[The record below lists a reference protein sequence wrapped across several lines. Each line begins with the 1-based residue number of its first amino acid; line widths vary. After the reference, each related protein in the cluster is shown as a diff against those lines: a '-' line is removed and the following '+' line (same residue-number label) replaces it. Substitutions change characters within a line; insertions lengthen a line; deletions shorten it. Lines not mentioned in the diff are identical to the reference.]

1 MRAIETARRLQARE
15 DEVALP
21 RPACWALLAVVLG
34 GLAVAD
40 LVAVHRAGSG
50 PLLEIVN
57 TTLGHN
63 GVRLGS
69 AALLGIAAIWAG
81 RRWLYARM
89 VGRPGSVELLP
100 FTADGGSATDGV
112 VEQVAAAV
120 RRELSALSLTA
131 PTPVPG
137 ENRPQNFVQAFR
149 TAAGEA
155 SNWVQA
161 IPGVLDWLQV
171 TTGYEV
177 SADLEE
183 RPGALGHGM
192 TVHVRAQPA
201 GPAQKTTV
209 WGADW
214 DETARRAA
222 DVVGAYILTR
232 TTICRRGPWSAW
244 RGRRL
249 NPDLLRAHQD
259 AQTCVQERR
268 YEEALEHYYR
278 ALKLDPLNIPIRIEV
293 CQLREK
299 LGNYLAALVGYV
311 DLIVTESQKVD
322 RRLARRITED
332 FCSAGTPPHPRD
344 HRSRRSHRSRRRGGQ
359 DSLMIARYRFVCAL
373 VNSDRVID
381 EWTPIEDPAA
391 DPVAPGSVTA
401 PSGSW
406 AGSAPDDLPQRPTR
420 PATSDVGD
428 EERPEINGI
437 RSRERAESR
446 RRMSSW
452 LRLYYP
458 KFVVDAN
465 DPRTYPATY
474 DELETA
480 DEETRARVLT
490 CLLRYAATVEARHLA
505 RDYAWRRGRR
515 RPGMPVSETSLAVLR
530 VWAPLHL
537 LLVTKG
543 NPPSTPDGD
552 RLRKRIGQGWPPD
565 DLGALETELRKALR
579 RKPTSRREWQDNY
592 NVAAS
597 FAVLLLRR
605 PRETT
610 RDIDRPTQDGD
621 TAPPD
626 RDSVA
631 NVASRAVRYLELAI
645 NASSPAAL
653 AEYEE
658 WVAVGDQDLNGLRGT
673 PQYVDFL
680 ERIFP
685 GAQRWEQRPYDL
697 LTFLASTHFV
707 TLLRDFAKLQVVA
720 ADADD
725 RPAGWT
731 TDLDEVRVLRSYSA
745 DHADWRTRTPLIRA
759 AREIAAAHPGAGS
772 VHDSFPRFIDD
783 PGLRSRNPSAAATAD
798 VDDYYETLTRLRH
811 SFWEEL
817 TTKCHELEAA
827 MEKPRAGDPPPE
839 YHDAVVGMWHGIRQL
854 CNAALRNDTA
864 NVDAWKAEVS
874 NRVDARVAL
883 LRPGDDP
890 PGCDR
895 TARRSADA
903 ARLRSSA

>member
-15 DEVALP
+15 EEVALP

-69 AALLGIAAIWAG
+69 AALLGVGAIWAG

-89 VGRPGSVELLP
+89 VGRPGSVEVLP

-137 ENRPQNFVQAFR
+137 QNRPQNFVQAFR
-149 TAAGEA
+149 TAAGAA
-155 SNWVQA
+155 SNWVEA

-177 SADLEE
+177 SADLEA

-209 WGADW
+209 WGANW
-214 DETARRAA
+214 DEAARRAA

-232 TTICRRGPWSAW
+232 TTICRRGPWSEW
-244 RGRRL
+244 RGRQL

-311 DLIVTESQKVD
+311 DLIVTESRKVD

-332 FCSAGTPPHPRD
+332 FCSAGTPSHPRD
-344 HRSRRSHRSRRRGGQ
+344 HRSRRSRRGGGQ

-381 EWTPIEDPAA
+381 EWTPTGDLPA
-391 DPVAPGSVTA
+391 DPVAPGDAAPALPGRDQPSVTA

-406 AGSAPDDLPQRPTR
+406 AGSAPDDRPQRPAH
-420 PATSDVGD
+420 PATSDAGG

-458 KFVVDAN
+458 RFVGAS
-465 DPRTYPATY
+465 DPQTYPATY
-474 DELETA
+474 DKLETA

-490 CLLRYAATVEARHLA
+490 CLLRYVATVEARHLA
-505 RDYAWRRGRR
+505 RDYAWWRGRR

-530 VWAPLHL
+530 LWAPLHL

-543 NPPSTPDGD
+543 HPPSTPDGK

-565 DLGALETELRKALR
+565 DLSSLETELRKALR
-579 RKPTSRREWQDNY
+579 RKPTSRRVWQDNY

-605 PRETT
+605 PREKT
-610 RDIDRPTQDGD
+610 RDIDRPTQDAD
-621 TAPPD
+621 KATPD

-631 NVASRAVRYLELAI
+631 NVASRAIRYLELAI

-658 WVAVGDQDLNGLRGT
+658 WVAVGDQDLNGLRGYPAVCRLPRT
-673 PQYVDFL
+673 DLP
-680 ERIFP
+680 RC
-685 GAQRWEQRPYDL
+685 GAVGTATVRPADVPCL
-697 LTFLASTHFV
+697 DP
-707 TLLRDFAKLQVVA
+707 LRDAVA
-720 ADADD
+720 
-725 RPAGWT
+725 RF
-731 TDLDEVRVLRSYSA
+731 
-745 DHADWRTRTPLIRA
+745 RA
-759 AREIAAAHPGAGS
+759 TAGS
-772 VHDSFPRFIDD
+772 
-783 PGLRSRNPSAAATAD
+783 G
-798 VDDYYETLTRLRH
+798 
-811 SFWEEL
+811 
-817 TTKCHELEAA
+817 
-827 MEKPRAGDPPPE
+827 G
-839 YHDAVVGMWHGIRQL
+839 
-854 CNAALRNDTA
+854 
-864 NVDAWKAEVS
+864 
-874 NRVDARVAL
+874 
-883 LRPGDDP
+883 
-890 PGCDR
+890 
-895 TARRSADA
+895 
-903 ARLRSSA
+903 